1 MTIFGPA
8 FQPEHPVAEVAAELS
23 EFLTAHG
30 FTADGIAGHL
40 GPEYTEAMHRG
51 EPAAVALGAAGDATL
66 DALIRLFILHDTV
79 TPEQLSDVLSA
90 RLATKLLDAGI
101 AQRND
106 VGEVYIAY
114 DIRPHIIV
122 GENRLVF
129 SDVDA
134 GLVDHVPGPDHVL
147 GVGAASL
154 SLLQS
159 TPLTPVETALDL
171 GTGSGVQLLG
181 QLSTAEHVTA
191 TDLHERA
198 LELARATIAAA
209 GADASDKVELLQG
222 SWFEPVAGMSFD
234 RIVANPPFVVGL
246 PEVGHIYRD
255 SGLNLDGASELV
267 VSQAVEHLNPGGSA
281 HVLAAWVHQGE
292 QSWQQRVASWLP
304 DTGVAAWII
313 QRDVADPALY
323 VSTWLKDES
332 VDVRSLEGRER
343 ARLWLEHFSA
353 HDVTGIGFGFVAIQK
368 IGDDEPSDILAE
380 YMPQPFTDP
389 LGPEVEEYFA
399 RIAWLRNLVPGEIET
414 KHFQVR
420 PGVARE
426 DIGLPDSELGIGFSP
441 AALRLTRTEGP
452 RWSHDVDKHIASIV
466 AGLNPHGL
474 SLGETIELYA
484 AAQGFDEEELVASA
498 IPAMVDLIRH
508 GLIIPT
514 DLLAFTNVDTASAS
528 GVTFEGNRD
537 DLQGDVRSD
546 NSTDQQE
553 D

>member
-1 MTIFGPA
+1 MMTKFGPD
-8 FQPEHPVAEVAAELS
+8 FNPELPVAAVTAELG
-23 EFLTAHG
+23 EFLSSHG

-40 GPEYTEAMHRG
+40 GPEYTEALHRG
-51 EPAAVALGAAGDATL
+51 EPAAVALGAAGDTTL
-66 DALIRLFILHDTV
+66 DALIRLFILHEAVAPT
-79 TPEQLSDVLSA
+79 QLSDVLGA
-90 RLATKLLDAGI
+90 RLATKLMDAGV
-101 AQRND
+101 AQLDESGNS
-106 VGEVYIAY
+106 YIAY

-122 GENRLVF
+122 GTNRLVF

-134 GLVDHVPGPDHVL
+134 SLVDHVPGSEHVL

-181 QLSTAEHVTA
+181 QLSTAAHVTA
-191 TDLHERA
+191 TDLHSRA
-198 LELARATIAAA
+198 LDLARATLAAA
-209 GADASDKVELLQG
+209 GPAAEEKVELLQG
-222 SWFEPVAGMSFD
+222 SWFEPVAGRRFD

-267 VSQAVEHLNPGGSA
+267 VSQAVEHLAPGGSA
-281 HVLAAWVHQGE
+281 HILGAWVHQGE

-304 DTGVAAWII
+304 EKGVAAWII

-332 VDVRSLEGRER
+332 VDVRSDLGRER
-343 ARLWLEHFSA
+343 ARLWLEHFNE
-353 HDVTGIGFGFVAIQK
+353 HDVTGIGFGFVAIQR
-368 IGDDEPSDILAE
+368 IDDDEPSDVLAE

-399 RIAWLRNLVPGEIET
+399 RVAWLRGLVPGELET

-426 DIGLPDSELGIGFSP
+426 DVQLPDAELGMGFAP

-452 RWSHDVDKHIASIV
+452 RWSHDVDKHIAAIV
-466 AGLNPHGL
+466 AGLNPAGL

-498 IPAMVDLIRH
+498 LPAMVDLIRH

-514 DLLAFTNVDTASAS
+514 ELAPFCNLEAGAVAAGQNLTA
-528 GVTFEGNRD
+528 EE
-537 DLQGDVRSD
+537 
-546 NSTDQQE
+546 E

>member
-1 MTIFGPA
+1 MMTKFGPD
-8 FQPEHPVAEVAAELS
+8 FNPELPVAAVAAELG
-23 EFLTAHG
+23 EFLSSHG

-40 GPEYTEAMHRG
+40 GPEYTEALHRG
-51 EPAAVALGAAGDATL
+51 EPAAVALGAAGDTTL
-66 DALIRLFILHDTV
+66 DALIRLFILHEAVAPT
-79 TPEQLSDVLSA
+79 QLSDVLGA
-90 RLATKLLDAGI
+90 RLATKLMDAGV
-101 AQRND
+101 AQLDESGNA
-106 VGEVYIAY
+106 YIAY

-122 GENRLVF
+122 GTNRLVF

-134 GLVDHVPGPDHVL
+134 SLVDHVPGSEHVL

-181 QLSTAEHVTA
+181 QLSTAAHVTA
-191 TDLHERA
+191 TDLHSRA
-198 LELARATIAAA
+198 LDLARATLAAA
-209 GADASDKVELLQG
+209 GPAAEEKVELLQG
-222 SWFEPVAGMSFD
+222 SWFEPVAGRRFD

-267 VSQAVEHLNPGGSA
+267 VSQAVEHLVPGGSA
-281 HVLAAWVHQGE
+281 HILGAWVHQGE

-304 DTGVAAWII
+304 EKGVAAWII

-332 VDVRSLEGRER
+332 VDVRSDLGRER
-343 ARLWLEHFSA
+343 ARLWLEHFNE
-353 HDVTGIGFGFVAIQK
+353 HDVTGIGFGFVAIQR
-368 IGDDEPSDILAE
+368 IDDDEPSDVLAE

-399 RIAWLRNLVPGEIET
+399 RVAWLRGLVPGELET

-426 DIGLPDSELGIGFSP
+426 DVQLPDAELGMGFAP

-452 RWSHDVDKHIASIV
+452 RWSHDVDKHIAAIV
-466 AGLNPHGL
+466 AGLNPAGL

-498 IPAMVDLIRH
+498 LPAMVDLIRH

-514 DLLAFTNVDTASAS
+514 ELAPFCNLEAGAVAAGQNLTA
-528 GVTFEGNRD
+528 EE
-537 DLQGDVRSD
+537 
-546 NSTDQQE
+546 E

>member
-1 MTIFGPA
+1 MTKFGPD
-8 FQPEHPVAEVAAELS
+8 FNPELPVAAVAAELG
-23 EFLTAHG
+23 EFLSSHG

-40 GPEYTEAMHRG
+40 GPEYTEALHRG
-51 EPAAVALGAAGDATL
+51 EPAAVALGAAGDTTL
-66 DALIRLFILHDTV
+66 DALIRLFILHDAVAPT
-79 TPEQLSDVLSA
+79 QLSDVLGA
-90 RLATKLLDAGI
+90 RLATKLMDAGV
-101 AQRND
+101 AQLDESGNA
-106 VGEVYIAY
+106 YIAY

-122 GENRLVF
+122 GTNRLVF

-134 GLVDHVPGPDHVL
+134 SLVDHVPGAEHVL

-181 QLSTAEHVTA
+181 QLSTAAHVTA
-191 TDLHERA
+191 TDLHSRA
-198 LELARATIAAA
+198 LDLARATLAAA
-209 GADASDKVELLQG
+209 GPAAEEKVELLQG
-222 SWFEPVAGMSFD
+222 SWFEPVAGRRFD

-267 VSQAVEHLNPGGSA
+267 VSQAVEHLAPGGSA
-281 HVLAAWVHQGE
+281 HILGAWVHQGE

-304 DTGVAAWII
+304 EKGVAAWII

-332 VDVRSLEGRER
+332 VDVRSDLGRER
-343 ARLWLEHFSA
+343 ARLWLEHFNE
-353 HDVTGIGFGFVAIQK
+353 HDVTGIGFGFVAIQR
-368 IGDDEPSDILAE
+368 IDDDEPSDVLAE

-399 RIAWLRNLVPGEIET
+399 RVAWLRGLVPGELET

-426 DIGLPDSELGIGFSP
+426 DVQLPDAELGMGFSP

-452 RWSHDVDKHIASIV
+452 RWSHDVDKHIAAIV
-466 AGLNPHGL
+466 AGLNPAGL

-498 IPAMVDLIRH
+498 LPAMVDLIRH

-514 DLLAFTNVDTASAS
+514 ELAPFCNLVNGAVAAGQTATA
-528 GVTFEGNRD
+528 EE
-537 DLQGDVRSD
+537 
-546 NSTDQQE
+546 E

>member
-1 MTIFGPA
+1 MMTKFGPD
-8 FQPEHPVAEVAAELS
+8 FNPELPVAAVAAELG
-23 EFLTAHG
+23 EFLSSHG

-40 GPEYTEAMHRG
+40 GPEYTEALHRG
-51 EPAAVALGAAGDATL
+51 EPAAVALGAAGDTTL
-66 DALIRLFILHDTV
+66 DALIRLFILHDAVAPT
-79 TPEQLSDVLSA
+79 QLSDVLGA
-90 RLATKLLDAGI
+90 RLATKLMDAGV
-101 AQRND
+101 AQLDESGNA
-106 VGEVYIAY
+106 YIAY

-122 GENRLVF
+122 GTNRLVF

-134 GLVDHVPGPDHVL
+134 SLVDHVPGSKHVL

-181 QLSTAEHVTA
+181 QLSTAAHVTA
-191 TDLHERA
+191 TDLHSRA
-198 LELARATIAAA
+198 LDLARATLAAA
-209 GADASDKVELLQG
+209 GPAAEEKVELLQG
-222 SWFEPVAGMSFD
+222 SWFEPVAGRRFD

-267 VSQAVEHLNPGGSA
+267 VSQAVEHLAPGGSA
-281 HVLAAWVHQGE
+281 HILGAWVHQGE

-304 DTGVAAWII
+304 EKGVAAWII

-332 VDVRSLEGRER
+332 VDVRSDLGRER
-343 ARLWLEHFSA
+343 ARLWLEHFNE
-353 HDVTGIGFGFVAIQK
+353 HDVTGIGFGFVAIQR
-368 IGDDEPSDILAE
+368 IDDDEPSDVLAE

-399 RIAWLRNLVPGEIET
+399 RVAWLRGLVPGELET

-426 DIGLPDSELGIGFSP
+426 DVQLPDAELGMGFSP

-452 RWSHDVDKHIASIV
+452 RWSHDVDKHIAAIV
-466 AGLNPHGL
+466 AGLNPAGL

-498 IPAMVDLIRH
+498 LPAMVDLIRH

-514 DLLAFTNVDTASAS
+514 ELAPFCNLEAGAVAAGQNLTA
-528 GVTFEGNRD
+528 EE
-537 DLQGDVRSD
+537 
-546 NSTDQQE
+546 E

>member
-1 MTIFGPA
+1 MTKFGPD
-8 FQPEHPVAEVAAELS
+8 FNPELPVAAVAAELG
-23 EFLTAHG
+23 EFLSSHD

-40 GPEYTEAMHRG
+40 GPEYTEALHRG
-51 EPAAVALGAAGDATL
+51 EPAAVALGAAGDTTL
-66 DALIRLFILHDTV
+66 DALIRLFILHEAVAPT
-79 TPEQLSDVLSA
+79 QLSDVLGA
-90 RLATKLLDAGI
+90 RLATKLMDAGV
-101 AQRND
+101 AQLDESGNA
-106 VGEVYIAY
+106 YIAY

-122 GENRLVF
+122 GTNRLVF

-134 GLVDHVPGPDHVL
+134 SLVDHVPGSEHVL

-181 QLSTAEHVTA
+181 QLSTAAHVTA
-191 TDLHERA
+191 TDLHSRA
-198 LELARATIAAA
+198 LDLARATLAAA
-209 GADASDKVELLQG
+209 GPAAEEKVELLQG
-222 SWFEPVAGMSFD
+222 SWFEPVAGRRFD

-267 VSQAVEHLNPGGSA
+267 VSQAVEHLAPGGSA
-281 HVLAAWVHQGE
+281 HILGAWVHQGE

-304 DTGVAAWII
+304 EKGVAAWII

-332 VDVRSLEGRER
+332 VDVRSDLGRER
-343 ARLWLEHFSA
+343 ARLWLEHFNE
-353 HDVTGIGFGFVAIQK
+353 HDVTGIGFGFVAIQR
-368 IGDDEPSDILAE
+368 IDDDEPSDVLAE

-399 RIAWLRNLVPGEIET
+399 RVAWLRGLVPGELET

-426 DIGLPDSELGIGFSP
+426 DVQLPDAELGMGFSP

-452 RWSHDVDKHIASIV
+452 RWSHDVDKHIAAIV
-466 AGLNPHGL
+466 AGLNPAGL

-498 IPAMVDLIRH
+498 LPAMVDLIRH

-514 DLLAFTNVDTASAS
+514 ELAPFCNLEAGAVAAGQNLTA
-528 GVTFEGNRD
+528 EE
-537 DLQGDVRSD
+537 
-546 NSTDQQE
+546 E

>member
-1 MTIFGPA
+1 MMTKFGPD
-8 FQPEHPVAEVAAELS
+8 FNPELPVAAVAAELG
-23 EFLTAHG
+23 EFLSSHG

-40 GPEYTEAMHRG
+40 GPEYTEALHRG
-51 EPAAVALGAAGDATL
+51 EPAAVALGAAGDITL
-66 DALIRLFILHDTV
+66 DALIRLFILHEAVAPT
-79 TPEQLSDVLSA
+79 QLSDVLGA
-90 RLATKLLDAGI
+90 RLATKLMDAGV
-101 AQRND
+101 AQLDESGNA
-106 VGEVYIAY
+106 YIAY

-122 GENRLVF
+122 GTNRLVF

-134 GLVDHVPGPDHVL
+134 SLVDHVPGSEHVL

-181 QLSTAEHVTA
+181 QLSTAAHVTA
-191 TDLHERA
+191 TDLHSRA
-198 LELARATIAAA
+198 LDLARATLAAA
-209 GADASDKVELLQG
+209 GPAAEEKVELLQG
-222 SWFEPVAGMSFD
+222 SWFEPVAGRRFD

-267 VSQAVEHLNPGGSA
+267 VSQAVEHLAPGGSA
-281 HVLAAWVHQGE
+281 HILGAWVHQGE

-304 DTGVAAWII
+304 EKGVAAWII

-332 VDVRSLEGRER
+332 VDVRSDLGRER
-343 ARLWLEHFSA
+343 ARLWLEHFNE
-353 HDVTGIGFGFVAIQK
+353 HDVTGIGFGFVAIQR
-368 IGDDEPSDILAE
+368 IDDDEPSDVLAE

-399 RIAWLRNLVPGEIET
+399 RVAWLRGLVPGELET

-426 DIGLPDSELGIGFSP
+426 DVQLPDAELGMGFAP

-452 RWSHDVDKHIASIV
+452 RWSHDVDKHIAAIV
-466 AGLNPHGL
+466 AGLNPAGL

-498 IPAMVDLIRH
+498 LPAMVDLIRH

-514 DLLAFTNVDTASAS
+514 ELAPFCNLEAGAVAAGQNLTA
-528 GVTFEGNRD
+528 EE
-537 DLQGDVRSD
+537 
-546 NSTDQQE
+546 E

>member
-1 MTIFGPA
+1 MTKFGPD
-8 FQPEHPVAEVAAELS
+8 FNPELPVAAVAAELG
-23 EFLTAHG
+23 EFLSSHG

-40 GPEYTEAMHRG
+40 GPEYTEALHRG
-51 EPAAVALGAAGDATL
+51 EPAAAALGAAGDTTL
-66 DALIRLFILHDTV
+66 DALIRLFILHDAVAPT
-79 TPEQLSDVLSA
+79 QLSDVLGA
-90 RLATKLLDAGI
+90 RLATKLMDAGV
-101 AQRND
+101 AQLDESGNA
-106 VGEVYIAY
+106 YIAY

-122 GENRLVF
+122 GTNRLVF

-134 GLVDHVPGPDHVL
+134 SLVDHVPGSEHVL
-147 GVGAASL
+147 GVGAASR

-181 QLSTAEHVTA
+181 QLSTAAHVTA
-191 TDLHERA
+191 TDLHSRA
-198 LELARATIAAA
+198 LDLARATLAAA
-209 GADASDKVELLQG
+209 GPAAEEKVELLQG
-222 SWFEPVAGMSFD
+222 SWFEPVAGRRFD

-267 VSQAVEHLNPGGSA
+267 VSQAVEHLAPGGSA
-281 HVLAAWVHQGE
+281 HILGAWVHQGE

-304 DTGVAAWII
+304 EKGVAAWII

-332 VDVRSLEGRER
+332 VDVRSDLGRER
-343 ARLWLEHFSA
+343 ARLWLEHFNE
-353 HDVTGIGFGFVAIQK
+353 HDVTGIGFGFVAIQR
-368 IGDDEPSDILAE
+368 IDDDEPSDVLAE

-399 RIAWLRNLVPGEIET
+399 RVAWLRGLVPGELET

-426 DIGLPDSELGIGFSP
+426 DVQLPDAELGMGFAP

-452 RWSHDVDKHIASIV
+452 RWSHDVDKHIAAIV
-466 AGLNPHGL
+466 AGLNPAGL

-498 IPAMVDLIRH
+498 LPAMVDLIRH

-514 DLLAFTNVDTASAS
+514 ELAPFCNLEAGAVAAGQNLTA
-528 GVTFEGNRD
+528 EE
-537 DLQGDVRSD
+537 
-546 NSTDQQE
+546 E

>member
-1 MTIFGPA
+1 MMTKFGPD
-8 FQPEHPVAEVAAELS
+8 FNPELPVAAVAAELG
-23 EFLTAHG
+23 EFLSSHG

-40 GPEYTEAMHRG
+40 GPEYTEALHRG
-51 EPAAVALGAAGDATL
+51 EPAAVALGAAGDTTL
-66 DALIRLFILHDTV
+66 DALIRLFILHEAVAPT
-79 TPEQLSDVLSA
+79 QLSDVLGA
-90 RLATKLLDAGI
+90 RLATKLMDAGV
-101 AQRND
+101 AQLDESGNA
-106 VGEVYIAY
+106 YIAY

-122 GENRLVF
+122 GTNRLVF

-134 GLVDHVPGPDHVL
+134 SLVDHVPGSEHVL

-181 QLSTAEHVTA
+181 QLSTAAHVTA
-191 TDLHERA
+191 TDLHSRA
-198 LELARATIAAA
+198 LDLARATLAAA
-209 GADASDKVELLQG
+209 GPAAEEKVELLQG
-222 SWFEPVAGMSFD
+222 SWFEPVAGRRFD

-267 VSQAVEHLNPGGSA
+267 VSQAVEHLAPGGSA
-281 HVLAAWVHQGE
+281 HILGAWVHQGE

-304 DTGVAAWII
+304 EKGVAAWII

-332 VDVRSLEGRER
+332 VDVRSDLGRER
-343 ARLWLEHFSA
+343 ARLWLEHFNE
-353 HDVTGIGFGFVAIQK
+353 HDVTGIGFGFVAIQR
-368 IGDDEPSDILAE
+368 IDDDEPSDVLAE

-399 RIAWLRNLVPGEIET
+399 RVAWLRGLVPGELET

-426 DIGLPDSELGIGFSP
+426 DVQLPDAELGMGFSP

-452 RWSHDVDKHIASIV
+452 RWSHDVDKHIAAIV
-466 AGLNPHGL
+466 AGLNPAGL

-498 IPAMVDLIRH
+498 LPAMVDLIRH

-514 DLLAFTNVDTASAS
+514 ELAPFCNLEAGAVAAGQNLTA
-528 GVTFEGNRD
+528 EE
-537 DLQGDVRSD
+537 
-546 NSTDQQE
+546 E

>member
-1 MTIFGPA
+1 MTKFGPD
-8 FQPEHPVAEVAAELS
+8 FNPELPVAAVAAELG
-23 EFLTAHG
+23 EFLSSHG

-40 GPEYTEAMHRG
+40 GPEYTEALHRG
-51 EPAAVALGAAGDATL
+51 EPAAVALGAAGDTTL
-66 DALIRLFILHDTV
+66 DALIRLFILHEAVAPT
-79 TPEQLSDVLSA
+79 QLSDVLGA
-90 RLATKLLDAGI
+90 RLATKLMDAGV
-101 AQRND
+101 AQLDESGNA
-106 VGEVYIAY
+106 YIAY

-122 GENRLVF
+122 GTNRLVF

-134 GLVDHVPGPDHVL
+134 SLVDHVPGSEHVL

-181 QLSTAEHVTA
+181 QLSTAAHVTA
-191 TDLHERA
+191 TDLHSRA
-198 LELARATIAAA
+198 LDLARATLAAA
-209 GADASDKVELLQG
+209 GPAAEEKVELLQG
-222 SWFEPVAGMSFD
+222 SWFEPVAGRRFD

-267 VSQAVEHLNPGGSA
+267 VSQAVEHLAPGGSA
-281 HVLAAWVHQGE
+281 HILGAWVHQGE

-304 DTGVAAWII
+304 EKGVAAWII

-332 VDVRSLEGRER
+332 VDVRSDLGRER
-343 ARLWLEHFSA
+343 ARLWLEHFNE
-353 HDVTGIGFGFVAIQK
+353 HDVTGIGFGFVAIQR
-368 IGDDEPSDILAE
+368 IDDDEPSDVLAE

-399 RIAWLRNLVPGEIET
+399 RVAWLRGLVPGELET

-426 DIGLPDSELGIGFSP
+426 DVQLPDAELGMGFSP

-452 RWSHDVDKHIASIV
+452 RWSHDVDKHIAAIV
-466 AGLNPHGL
+466 AGLNPAGL

-498 IPAMVDLIRH
+498 LPAMVDLIRH

-514 DLLAFTNVDTASAS
+514 ELAPFCNLEAGAVAAGQNLTA
-528 GVTFEGNRD
+528 EE
-537 DLQGDVRSD
+537 
-546 NSTDQQE
+546 E

>member
-1 MTIFGPA
+1 MMTKFGPD
-8 FQPEHPVAEVAAELS
+8 FNPELPVAAVAAELG
-23 EFLTAHG
+23 EFLSSHG

-40 GPEYTEAMHRG
+40 GPEYTEALHRG
-51 EPAAVALGAAGDATL
+51 EPAAVALGAAGDTTL
-66 DALIRLFILHDTV
+66 DALIRLFILHEAVAPT
-79 TPEQLSDVLSA
+79 QLSDVLGA
-90 RLATKLLDAGI
+90 RLATKLMDAGV
-101 AQRND
+101 AQLDESGNA
-106 VGEVYIAY
+106 YIAY

-122 GENRLVF
+122 GTNRLVF

-134 GLVDHVPGPDHVL
+134 SLVDHVPGSEHVL

-181 QLSTAEHVTA
+181 QLSTAAHVTA
-191 TDLHERA
+191 TDLHSRA
-198 LELARATIAAA
+198 LDLARATLAAA
-209 GADASDKVELLQG
+209 GPAAEEKVELLQG
-222 SWFEPVAGMSFD
+222 SWFEPVAGRRFD

-267 VSQAVEHLNPGGSA
+267 VSQAVEHLAPGGSA
-281 HVLAAWVHQGE
+281 HILGAWVHQGE

-304 DTGVAAWII
+304 EKGVAAWII

-332 VDVRSLEGRER
+332 VDVRSDLGRER
-343 ARLWLEHFSA
+343 ARLWLEHFNE
-353 HDVTGIGFGFVAIQK
+353 HDVTGIGFGFVAIQR
-368 IGDDEPSDILAE
+368 IDDDEPSDVLAE

-399 RIAWLRNLVPGEIET
+399 RVAWLRGLVPGELET

-426 DIGLPDSELGIGFSP
+426 DVQLPDAELGMGFAP

-452 RWSHDVDKHIASIV
+452 RWSHDVDKHIAAIV
-466 AGLNPHGL
+466 AGLNPAGL

-498 IPAMVDLIRH
+498 LPAMVDLIRH

-514 DLLAFTNVDTASAS
+514 ELAPFCTLEAGAVAAGQNLTA
-528 GVTFEGNRD
+528 EE
-537 DLQGDVRSD
+537 
-546 NSTDQQE
+546 E

>member
-1 MTIFGPA
+1 MKRFGPD
-8 FQPEHPVAEVAAELS
+8 FNPDMPVATVAAELG
-23 EFLTAHG
+23 EFLTSHG

-40 GPEYTEAMHRG
+40 GPEYTEALHRG
-51 EPAAVALGAAGDATL
+51 EPAAVALGAAGDTTL
-66 DALIRLFILHDTV
+66 DALIRLFILHEAVAPT
-79 TPEQLSDVLSA
+79 QLSDVLGA
-90 RLATKLLDAGI
+90 RLATKLMDAGV
-101 AQRND
+101 AQLDESGNA
-106 VGEVYIAY
+106 YIAY
-114 DIRPHIIV
+114 DIRPHIIL
-122 GENRLVF
+122 GANRLVF

-134 GLVDHVPGPDHVL
+134 SLVDHVPGSEHVL

-181 QLSTAEHVTA
+181 QLSTAAHVTA
-191 TDLHERA
+191 TDLHSRA
-198 LELARATIAAA
+198 LDLARATLAAA
-209 GADASDKVELLQG
+209 GSDAEDKVELLQG
-222 SWFEPVAGMSFD
+222 SWFEPVAGRRFD

-267 VSQAVEHLNPGGSA
+267 VSQAVEHLALGGSA
-281 HVLAAWVHQGE
+281 HILGAWVHQGE

-304 DTGVAAWII
+304 EKGVAAWII

-332 VDVRSLEGRER
+332 VDVRSALGRER
-343 ARLWLEHFSA
+343 ARLWLEHFNE
-353 HDVTGIGFGFVAIQK
+353 HDVTGIGFGFVAIQR
-368 IGDDEPSDILAE
+368 IDDDEPSDVLAE

-399 RIAWLRNLVPGEIET
+399 RVAWLRGLVPGELET

-426 DIGLPDSELGIGFSP
+426 DVQLPDAELGMGFAP

-452 RWSHDVDKHIASIV
+452 RWSHDVDKHIAAIV
-466 AGLNPHGL
+466 AGLNPAGL

-498 IPAMVDLIRH
+498 LPAMVDLIRH

-514 DLLAFTNVDTASAS
+514 ELVPFCNLENGAVAAGPNATA
-528 GVTFEGNRD
+528 EE
-537 DLQGDVRSD
+537 
-546 NSTDQQE
+546 E

>member
-1 MTIFGPA
+1 MMTKFGPD
-8 FQPEHPVAEVAAELS
+8 FNPELPVAAVAAELG
-23 EFLTAHG
+23 EFLSSHG

-40 GPEYTEAMHRG
+40 GPEYTEALHRG
-51 EPAAVALGAAGDATL
+51 EPAAVALGAAGDTTL
-66 DALIRLFILHDTV
+66 DALIRLFILHDAVAPT
-79 TPEQLSDVLSA
+79 QLSDVLGA
-90 RLATKLLDAGI
+90 RLATKLMDAGV
-101 AQRND
+101 AQLDESGNA
-106 VGEVYIAY
+106 YIAY

-122 GENRLVF
+122 GTNRLVF

-134 GLVDHVPGPDHVL
+134 SLVDHVPGSEHVL

-181 QLSTAEHVTA
+181 QLSTAAHVTA
-191 TDLHERA
+191 TDLHSRA
-198 LELARATIAAA
+198 LDLARATLAAA
-209 GADASDKVELLQG
+209 GPAAEEKVELLQG
-222 SWFEPVAGMSFD
+222 SWFEPVAGRRFD

-267 VSQAVEHLNPGGSA
+267 VSQAVEHLAPGGSA
-281 HVLAAWVHQGE
+281 HILGAWVHQGE

-304 DTGVAAWII
+304 EKGVAAWII

-332 VDVRSLEGRER
+332 VDVRSDLGRER
-343 ARLWLEHFSA
+343 ARLWLEHFNE
-353 HDVTGIGFGFVAIQK
+353 HDVTGIGFGFVAIQR
-368 IGDDEPSDILAE
+368 IDDDEPSDVLAE

-399 RIAWLRNLVPGEIET
+399 RVAWLRGLVPGELET

-426 DIGLPDSELGIGFSP
+426 DVQLPDAELGMGFSP

-452 RWSHDVDKHIASIV
+452 RWSHDVDKHIAAIV
-466 AGLNPHGL
+466 AGLNPAGL

-498 IPAMVDLIRH
+498 LPAMVDLIRH

-514 DLLAFTNVDTASAS
+514 ELAPFCNLEAGAVAAGQNLTA
-528 GVTFEGNRD
+528 EE
-537 DLQGDVRSD
+537 
-546 NSTDQQE
+546 E

>member
-1 MTIFGPA
+1 MTKFGPD
-8 FQPEHPVAEVAAELS
+8 FNPELPVAAVAAELG
-23 EFLTAHG
+23 EFLSSHG

-40 GPEYTEAMHRG
+40 GPEYTEALHRG
-51 EPAAVALGAAGDATL
+51 EPAAVALGAAGDTTL
-66 DALIRLFILHDTV
+66 DALIRLFILHEAVAPT
-79 TPEQLSDVLSA
+79 QLSDVLGA
-90 RLATKLLDAGI
+90 RLATKLMDAGV
-101 AQRND
+101 AQLDESGNA
-106 VGEVYIAY
+106 YIAY

-122 GENRLVF
+122 GTNRLVF

-134 GLVDHVPGPDHVL
+134 SLVDHVPGSEHVL

-159 TPLTPVETALDL
+159 TPLTPVETTLDL

-181 QLSTAEHVTA
+181 QLSTAAHVTA
-191 TDLHERA
+191 TDLHSRA
-198 LELARATIAAA
+198 LDLARATLAAA
-209 GADASDKVELLQG
+209 GPAAEEKVELLQG
-222 SWFEPVAGMSFD
+222 SWFEPVAGRRFD

-267 VSQAVEHLNPGGSA
+267 VSQAVEHLAPGGSA
-281 HVLAAWVHQGE
+281 HILGAWVHQGE

-304 DTGVAAWII
+304 EKGVAAWII

-332 VDVRSLEGRER
+332 VDVRSDLGRER
-343 ARLWLEHFSA
+343 ARLWLEHFNE
-353 HDVTGIGFGFVAIQK
+353 HDVTGIGFGFVAIQR
-368 IGDDEPSDILAE
+368 IDDDEPSDVLAE

-399 RIAWLRNLVPGEIET
+399 RVAWLRGLVPGELET
-414 KHFQVR
+414 NHFQVR

-426 DIGLPDSELGIGFSP
+426 DVQLPDAELGMGFAP

-452 RWSHDVDKHIASIV
+452 RWSHDVDKHIAAIV
-466 AGLNPHGL
+466 AGLNPAGL

-498 IPAMVDLIRH
+498 LPAMVDLIRH

-514 DLLAFTNVDTASAS
+514 ELAPFCNLENGAVAAGQNATA
-528 GVTFEGNRD
+528 EE
-537 DLQGDVRSD
+537 
-546 NSTDQQE
+546 E

>member
-1 MTIFGPA
+1 MMTKFGPD
-8 FQPEHPVAEVAAELS
+8 FNPELPVAAVAAELG
-23 EFLTAHG
+23 EFLSSHG

-40 GPEYTEAMHRG
+40 GPEYTEALHRG
-51 EPAAVALGAAGDATL
+51 EPAAVALGAAGDTTL
-66 DALIRLFILHDTV
+66 DALIRLFILHDAVAPT
-79 TPEQLSDVLSA
+79 QLSDVLGA
-90 RLATKLLDAGI
+90 RLATKLMDAGV
-101 AQRND
+101 AQLDESGNA
-106 VGEVYIAY
+106 YIAY

-122 GENRLVF
+122 GTNRLVF

-134 GLVDHVPGPDHVL
+134 SLVDHVPGAEHVL

-181 QLSTAEHVTA
+181 QLSTAAHVTA
-191 TDLHERA
+191 TDLHSRA
-198 LELARATIAAA
+198 LDLARATLAAA
-209 GADASDKVELLQG
+209 GPAAEEKVELLQG
-222 SWFEPVAGMSFD
+222 SWFEPVAGRRFD

-267 VSQAVEHLNPGGSA
+267 VSQAVEHLAPGGSA
-281 HVLAAWVHQGE
+281 HILGAWVHQGE

-304 DTGVAAWII
+304 EKGVAAWII

-332 VDVRSLEGRER
+332 VDVRSDLGRER
-343 ARLWLEHFSA
+343 ARLWLEHFNE
-353 HDVTGIGFGFVAIQK
+353 HDVTGIGFGFVAIQR
-368 IGDDEPSDILAE
+368 IDDDEPSDVLAE

-399 RIAWLRNLVPGEIET
+399 RVAWLRGLVPGELET

-426 DIGLPDSELGIGFSP
+426 DVQLPDAELGMGFSP

-452 RWSHDVDKHIASIV
+452 RWSHDVDKHIAAIV
-466 AGLNPHGL
+466 AGLNPAGL

-498 IPAMVDLIRH
+498 LPAMVDLIRH

-514 DLLAFTNVDTASAS
+514 ELAPFCNLVNGAVAAGQTATA
-528 GVTFEGNRD
+528 EE
-537 DLQGDVRSD
+537 
-546 NSTDQQE
+546 E

>member
-1 MTIFGPA
+1 MMTKFGPD
-8 FQPEHPVAEVAAELS
+8 FNPELPVAAVAAELG
-23 EFLTAHG
+23 EFLSSHG

-40 GPEYTEAMHRG
+40 GPEYTEALHRG
-51 EPAAVALGAAGDATL
+51 EPAAVALGAAGDTTL
-66 DALIRLFILHDTV
+66 DALIRLFILHDAVAPT
-79 TPEQLSDVLSA
+79 QLSDVLGA
-90 RLATKLLDAGI
+90 RLATKLMDAGV
-101 AQRND
+101 AQLDESGNA
-106 VGEVYIAY
+106 YIAY

-122 GENRLVF
+122 GTNRLVF

-134 GLVDHVPGPDHVL
+134 SLVDHVPGAEHVL

-159 TPLTPVETALDL
+159 TPLTPVETTLDL

-181 QLSTAEHVTA
+181 QLSTAAHVTA
-191 TDLHERA
+191 TDLHSRA
-198 LELARATIAAA
+198 LDLARATLAAA
-209 GADASDKVELLQG
+209 GPAAEEKVELLQG
-222 SWFEPVAGMSFD
+222 SWFEPVAGRRFD

-267 VSQAVEHLNPGGSA
+267 VSQAVEHLAPGGSA
-281 HVLAAWVHQGE
+281 HILGAWVHQGE

-304 DTGVAAWII
+304 EKGVAAWII

-332 VDVRSLEGRER
+332 VDVRSDLGRER
-343 ARLWLEHFSA
+343 ARLWLEHFNE
-353 HDVTGIGFGFVAIQK
+353 HDVTGIGFGFVAIQR
-368 IGDDEPSDILAE
+368 IDDDEPSDVLAE

-399 RIAWLRNLVPGEIET
+399 RVAWLRGLVPGELET

-426 DIGLPDSELGIGFSP
+426 DVQLPDAELGMGFSP

-452 RWSHDVDKHIASIV
+452 RWSHDVDKHIAAIV
-466 AGLNPHGL
+466 AGLNPAGL

-498 IPAMVDLIRH
+498 LPAMVDLIRH

-514 DLLAFTNVDTASAS
+514 ELAPFCNLVNGAVAAGQTATA
-528 GVTFEGNRD
+528 EE
-537 DLQGDVRSD
+537 
-546 NSTDQQE
+546 E

>member
-1 MTIFGPA
+1 MMTKFGPD
-8 FQPEHPVAEVAAELS
+8 FNPELPVAAVAAELG
-23 EFLTAHG
+23 EFLSSHG

-40 GPEYTEAMHRG
+40 GPEYTEALHRG
-51 EPAAVALGAAGDATL
+51 EPAAVALGAAGDTTL
-66 DALIRLFILHDTV
+66 DALIRLFILHDAVAPT
-79 TPEQLSDVLSA
+79 QLSDVLGA
-90 RLATKLLDAGI
+90 RLATKLMDAGV
-101 AQRND
+101 AQLDESGNA
-106 VGEVYIAY
+106 YIAY

-122 GENRLVF
+122 GTNRLVF

-134 GLVDHVPGPDHVL
+134 SLVDHVPGAEHVL

-181 QLSTAEHVTA
+181 QLSTAAHVMA
-191 TDLHERA
+191 TDLHSRA
-198 LELARATIAAA
+198 LDLARATLAAA
-209 GADASDKVELLQG
+209 GPAAEEKVELLQG
-222 SWFEPVAGMSFD
+222 SWFEPVAGRRFD

-267 VSQAVEHLNPGGSA
+267 VSQAVEHLAPGGSA
-281 HVLAAWVHQGE
+281 HILGAWVHQGE

-304 DTGVAAWII
+304 EKGVAAWII

-332 VDVRSLEGRER
+332 VDVRSDLGRER
-343 ARLWLEHFSA
+343 ARLWLEHFNE
-353 HDVTGIGFGFVAIQK
+353 HDVTGIGFGFVAIQR
-368 IGDDEPSDILAE
+368 IDDDEPSDVLAE

-399 RIAWLRNLVPGEIET
+399 RVAWLRGLVPGELET

-426 DIGLPDSELGIGFSP
+426 DVQLPDAELGMGFSP

-452 RWSHDVDKHIASIV
+452 RWSHDVDKHIAAIV
-466 AGLNPHGL
+466 AGLNPAGL

-498 IPAMVDLIRH
+498 LPAMVDLIRH

-514 DLLAFTNVDTASAS
+514 ELAPFCNLVNGAVAAGQTATA
-528 GVTFEGNRD
+528 EE
-537 DLQGDVRSD
+537 
-546 NSTDQQE
+546 E

>member
-1 MTIFGPA
+1 MTKFGPN
-8 FQPEHPVAEVAAELS
+8 FNPELPVAAVAAELG
-23 EFLTAHG
+23 EFLSSHG

-40 GPEYTEAMHRG
+40 GPEYTEALHRG
-51 EPAAVALGAAGDATL
+51 EPAAVALGAAGDTTL
-66 DALIRLFILHDTV
+66 DALIRLFILHEAVAPT
-79 TPEQLSDVLSA
+79 QLSDVLGA
-90 RLATKLLDAGI
+90 RLATKLMDAGV
-101 AQRND
+101 AQLDESGNA
-106 VGEVYIAY
+106 YIAY

-122 GENRLVF
+122 GTNRLVF

-134 GLVDHVPGPDHVL
+134 SLVDHVPGSEHVL

-181 QLSTAEHVTA
+181 QLSTAAHVTA
-191 TDLHERA
+191 TDLHSRA
-198 LELARATIAAA
+198 LDLARATLAAA
-209 GADASDKVELLQG
+209 GPAAEEKVELLQG
-222 SWFEPVAGMSFD
+222 SWFEPVAGRRFD

-267 VSQAVEHLNPGGSA
+267 VSQAVEHLAPGGSA
-281 HVLAAWVHQGE
+281 HILGAWVHQGE

-304 DTGVAAWII
+304 EKGVAAWII

-332 VDVRSLEGRER
+332 VDVRSDLGRER
-343 ARLWLEHFSA
+343 ARLWLEHFNE
-353 HDVTGIGFGFVAIQK
+353 HDVTGIGFGFVAIQR
-368 IGDDEPSDILAE
+368 IDDDEPSDVLAE

-399 RIAWLRNLVPGEIET
+399 RVAWLRGLVPGELET

-426 DIGLPDSELGIGFSP
+426 DVQLPDAELGMGFSP

-452 RWSHDVDKHIASIV
+452 RWSHDVDKHIAAIV
-466 AGLNPHGL
+466 AGLNPAGL

-498 IPAMVDLIRH
+498 LPAMVDLIRH

-514 DLLAFTNVDTASAS
+514 ELAPFCNLEAGAVAAGQNLTA
-528 GVTFEGNRD
+528 EE
-537 DLQGDVRSD
+537 
-546 NSTDQQE
+546 E